1 MTDHDILPALIALRF
16 YLEAPNLS
24 IAVLCLK
31 SDPYRNWWG
40 DFLALGLFTVTNL
53 LGNIGLFPVNNSV
66 VETIAAPRIALYC
79 F

>member
-31 SDPYRNWWG
+31 SDPYRN
-40 DFLALGLFTVTNL
+40 
-53 LGNIGLFPVNNSV
+53 
-66 VETIAAPRIALYC
+66 
-79 F
+79 